1 MIGAVSPATRAIP
14 RIEEVKI
21 PGNAYG
27 KTFFR
32 MVCHLVAPSASEPS
46 RNPCGTA
53 RNDSSLAVMM
63 AGKTIK
69 PSVNQPESN
78 ETFQPKKITNNP
90 NPKSPNTID
99 GTPARLRIAI
109 RKAQK
114 SADSRNWLRRRFAA
128 AAIISTDTHPVTRD
142 QSLREIVDPKSQHK
156 ENESDHEKSPIMDAA
171 THYFAHFL
179 RDDAGHSVHR
189 LEKRAEALGK
199 IRDRDPIS
207 GAE

>member
-69 PSVNQPESN
+69 PSVNQPEPEKPEHDRWHSGQVENRDTNQSN
-78 ETFQPKKITNNP
+78 ET
-90 NPKSPNTID
+90 
-99 GTPARLRIAI
+99 AIAAVLTQI
-109 RKAQK
+109 NCA
-114 SADSRNWLRRRFAA
+114 ADA
-128 AAIISTDTHPVTRD
+128 
-142 QSLREIVDPKSQHK
+142 
-156 ENESDHEKSPIMDAA
+156 NEKRQRHRTDHE
-171 THYFAHFL
+171 
-179 RDDAGHSVHR
+179 
-189 LEKRAEALGK
+189 
-199 IRDRDPIS
+199 
-207 GAE
+207 